1 VFLGYIVTAQGI
13 NMDEEKVK
21 VIQVWP
27 TPMYMTEVRCFHGL
41 ISFCRRFMK
50 DFSTIIAP
58 LTKFVKKYIGFKWDD
73 EQDKTFNILKDKL
86 YYAPILALPNFTKA
100 FEVEYDA
107 LGIGIKAMLMQDI
120 RLIAY
125 FNKKLNGAALNY
137 PTYEK
142 KSYVLVRTL
151 ET

>member
-1 VFLGYIVTAQGI
+1 
-13 NMDEEKVK
+13 
-21 VIQVWP
+21 
-27 TPMYMTEVRCFHGL
+27 
-41 ISFCRRFMK
+41 MK

-58 LTKFVKKYIGFKWDD
+58 LTKLVKKYIGFKWDD

-86 YYAPILALPNFTKA
+86 CSAPILALPNFTKA

-120 RLIAY
+120 RLIVY

-142 KSYVLVRTL
+142 KNMSW
-151 ET
+151 

>member
-1 VFLGYIVTAQGI
+1 
-13 NMDEEKVK
+13 
-21 VIQVWP
+21 
-27 TPMYMTEVRCFHGL
+27 
-41 ISFCRRFMK
+41 MK

-58 LTKFVKKYIGFKWDD
+58 LTKLVKKYIGFKWDD

-86 YYAPILALPNFTKA
+86 CSAPILALPNFTKA

-120 RLIAY
+120 RLIVY

-142 KSYVLVRTL
+142 KIMSW
-151 ET
+151 